1 MQSKQFKTLVSLSLL
16 LFFAS
21 LSFAQD
27 SIPPVATDTTE
38 IFIDSTK
45 IDTIVIRSI
54 QDKIRNIRR
63 GANLT
68 NPVVSFKQTKPL
80 SQKLNRFRI
89 PSFWVRENKLTVN
102 LNEVAFVDW
111 KAGGNNSFSAIGRL
125 NFVRNYKF
133 RYVQWDNDLELK
145 YGMNAQE
152 GRKLRKTDDAIRFNS
167 TFGYRKDTLTSWY
180 YSVKATFNTQFSDG
194 FTYPNRE
201 NPISRF
207 MSPGY
212 VFLGAGTSYIP
223 EGKKFNLYLSPFT
236 FKSTYVLDQDL
247 ANQGA
252 FGVDAAEFDEDG
264 NMIKEGSNHYSE
276 LGILITNTW
285 ETTLGKNVTLNNKI
299 NLYTDY
305 LYSFGNIDID
315 WELNLNLKVNQYIQ
329 ANIGTHMIY
338 DDDIKFDEVK
348 DTNGDIID
356 PGEPRIQ
363 LKQIL
368 GVGVNYNF

>member
-80 SQKLNRFRI
+80 SQKLNRFRM

-194 FTYPNRE
+194 FKYPDRE

-305 LYSFGNIDID
+305 LYSFGNIDVD

-329 ANIGTHMIY
+329 ANIGTHMIF

-348 DTNGDIID
+348 NDNGDIID
-356 PGEPRIQ
+356 PGDSRIQ
-363 LKQIL
+363 LKQLL
-368 GVGVNYNF
+368 GVGINYNF

>member
-16 LFFAS
+16 LFFTS

-80 SQKLNRFRI
+80 SQKLNRFRM

-285 ETTLGKNVTLNNKI
+285 E
-299 NLYTDY
+299 
-305 LYSFGNIDID
+305 
-315 WELNLNLKVNQYIQ
+315 
-329 ANIGTHMIY
+329 
-338 DDDIKFDEVK
+338 
-348 DTNGDIID
+348 
-356 PGEPRIQ
+356 PP
-363 LKQIL
+363 
-368 GVGVNYNF
+368 